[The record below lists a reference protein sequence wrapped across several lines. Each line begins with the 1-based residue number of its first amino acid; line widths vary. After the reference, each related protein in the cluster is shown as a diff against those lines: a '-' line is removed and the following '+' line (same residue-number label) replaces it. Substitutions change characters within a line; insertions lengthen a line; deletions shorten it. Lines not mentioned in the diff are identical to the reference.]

1 MIMYRFVSSRYETV
15 RAFTRDATGG
25 NLPADYVPWRPL
37 DGEYGMSPDAVTPS
51 VAEIV
56 SKTGYFLL
64 CGCSVYSRKVG
75 W

>member
-1 MIMYRFVSSRYETV
+1 MIMYRFVSSEYETV

-25 NLPADYVPWRPL
+25 NLPADYAPWRAM
-37 DGEYGMSPDAVTPS
+37 DGEQRMSSDAVSPR

-75 W
+75 